1 MVKGRGAIAWAFG
14 MFAFA
19 LRALSLWQLSG
30 SVLLETLI
38 GDAINYDLWAAATG
52 PAPTPRLD

>member
-1 MVKGRGAIAWAFG
+1 MFA
-14 MFAFA
+14 FAFA

-38 GDAINYDLWAAATG
+38 GDAINSDLWAAATG
-52 PAPTPRLD
+52 PAPTPRVD